1 MKSPRPAKT
10 AAPPN
15 SLLWTLLTLEGL
27 ITGPLVHLV
36 YWFGLGV
43 IALGG
48 FGSIGGAIGL
58 ALREGFPMGIL
69 LGIAFA
75 GAGLLITAAMA
86 IVWRSFC
93 EFYVVMIQLGEDL
106 RALRMGAD
114 KGLIQVRVTPAAE
127 AAPESTLAPT
137 PAAISAKR
145 RRAVPNGD
153 Q

>member
-10 AAPPN
+10 AKPP
-15 SLLWTLLTLEGL
+15 SSVLWQLLTLEGL

-75 GAGLLITAAMA
+75 GAGLLVTAAMA

-93 EFYVVMIQLGEDL
+93 EFYVVMIQMGEDL
-106 RALRMGAD
+106 RALRQGAD
-114 KGLIQVRVTPAAE
+114 KGLIQVRVVSAAE
-127 AAPESTLAPT
+127 AAAEEPALAA
-137 PAAISAKR
+137 PAASAKR
-145 RRAVPNGD
+145 RRAGSDRD